1 MGTSRGYGGSANSK
15 YGGSS
20 GYGGSGSSYLNTSYG
35 APRSTYRQ
43 SSYEPRLS
51 GYVGSGSVMDRVKQF
66 NPETRSG
73 GSYTPLNSRR
83 STSRDYGGGW
93 DKYSRS
99 GGSDY
104 SASNRSGYLS
114 DYGGSTP
121 SLYGSWDRTSS
132 IGRYGGASRETSPV
146 SSRPPPR
153 QYDYSSSASPSPYS
167 TYRRGSDAR
176 SPSVQT
182 RYERQN
188 SRPIEKYERSNSRPS
203 EAYER
208 QNSRTSDVY
217 EDTPSRPRRKWES
230 EVYGV
235 ASTRK
240 ASRETLPEPVKPP
253 PKDYSSDSDDSAPE
267 DDKGRSKYM
276 MSRGTSPMPEPGK
289 QNRRSK
295 DMSSAISKNKR
306 VKCPKDTRSRNR
318 LDVSRRRRLV
328 DCSTQTNLDD
338 PGSSRRNRQGGQ
350 ERRANRDEMA
360 KMAALA
366 LLKDDDDTPGE
377 GFHKNRDRFQQNSTP
392 LSPPPNKKSFE
403 GSPRQDNE
411 KRGGWR
417 KSVYEDPAPP
427 KQRND
432 SLEVPDDKGWRKQV
446 YGEPAPAPAPL
457 GRLKHYQTEEDL
469 RLAVDGPKSTRVQK
483 AAQLALHEQ
492 DSTES
497 PDPDD
502 RPVAR
507 RDRRSY
513 NEAES
518 GKRRSQNESE
528 KRRSSSRD
536 SMLDDRPNRGRRQR
550 TSSRELLDES
560 EPSQHSGR
568 TALTPDSLSLRDSI
582 EKVQHWK
589 QNLPPGIQDNH
600 NHLTV
605 NTGDPGFPR
614 SDSGEYFS
622 AQSHDSG
629 RPYKD
634 KMYAQQHSP
643 HSPQQYEDPFS
654 DREEEVLSPGG
665 SRRRRVRRHLSRDMS
680 QESYDEERTHHPVNK
695 ERMRK
700 SELNRNAE
708 KERKEL
714 EDLERRRRIY
724 AGEDPAA
731 VEESLRK
738 KRSDTSSDVFFRDE
752 SPSRR
757 RSRHASRHN
766 SREDILDEK
775 RPRKDKRGSDAH
787 ASDSSQFGFN
797 KEGSPNRPGSRVS
810 RRSRHSSQE
819 GILEQDNQYLRP
831 HSMVVSNE
839 SLARLSAAG
848 SIPSMHSAMTDD
860 GTIQNAAS
868 MQSLESN
875 EVQEAPS
882 SSGSLPDI
890 VPGEQIGSRVS
901 KGKKSKQG
909 SSSGLIGRTGD
920 IDNLLNF
927 SPNEEEFVE
936 KGRGI
941 KEIRRQKG
949 HILDQPVPREPSP
962 LKPQNSGKTF
972 KTHSPLHKTFK

>member
-1 MGTSRGYGGSANSK
+1 MTVFVYFQTYDMGTSRGYGGSSNSK

-20 GYGGSGSSYLNTSYG
+20 GYGGSGSSYLNSSYG

-51 GYVGSGSVMDRVKQF
+51 PYVTGGSVMDRVKQF
-66 NPETRSG
+66 NPETRSA
-73 GSYTPLNSRR
+73 GSYTPLSSRR
-83 STSRDYGGGW
+83 ASQRDYGGGGGSSW

-104 SASNRSGYLS
+104 SVGNRSGYLS

-146 SSRPPPR
+146 SSRAPPR

-176 SPSVQT
+176 SPSVQQ
-182 RYERQN
+182 R
-188 SRPIEKYERSNSRPS
+188 
-203 EAYER
+203 YER
-208 QNSRTSDVY
+208 QNSRTSDMY
-217 EDTPSRPRRKWES
+217 EDSPSRPRRKWES

-235 ASTRK
+235 AAKRQS
-240 ASRETLPEPVKPP
+240 SRETLPEPVKPP

-267 DDKGRSKYM
+267 DDKGRARYL

-289 QNRRSK
+289 RERRSK
-295 DMSSAISKNKR
+295 DTTSAISKNKR
-306 VKCPKDTRSRNR
+306 VKCPKETRGRNR
-318 LDVSRRRRLV
+318 FDLRRRRLV

-350 ERRANRDEMA
+350 DRRANRDEIA

-366 LLKDDDDTPGE
+366 LLKDDGE
-377 GFHKNRDRFQQNSTP
+377 SAGDGYHKTRDKFQQSSSP
-392 LSPPPNKKSFE
+392 LPTSNNRSGGSFE
-403 GSPRQDNE
+403 YEEPKQE
-411 KRGGWR
+411 KRGWR
-417 KSVYEDPAPP
+417 KSVYDDSPP
-427 KQRND
+427 VKQRND
-432 SLEVPDDKGWRKQV
+432 SLEVPDDKGWRRAV
-446 YGEPAPAPAPL
+446 YGDPAPAPAPL
-457 GRLKHYQTEEDL
+457 SRLKHYQTEEDL
-469 RLAVDGPKSTRVQK
+469 RVAVDGPKSRRVQK
-483 AAQLALHEQ
+483 AAALALQEG

-497 PDPDD
+497 PDIEE
-502 RPVAR
+502 RPASR
-507 RDRRSY
+507 RDRRSF
-513 NEAES
+513 NEVES
-518 GKRRSQNESE
+518 GKRRSHNEAES

-536 SMLDDRPNRGRRQR
+536 SMLDDKPSRGRRQR

-582 EKVQHWK
+582 EKVQSWK

-600 NHLTV
+600 LRVDTA
-605 NTGDPGFPR
+605 NTEFPR

-622 AQSHDSG
+622 AQSHDSSWQKDSG
-629 RPYKD
+629 RQYKD

-643 HSPQQYEDPFS
+643 HSPPYEDPFS

-665 SRRRRVRRHLSRDMS
+665 SRRRRVRRHLSREMS

-695 ERMRK
+695 EKMRK

-724 AGEDPAA
+724 AGEDPAD

-738 KRSDTSSDVFFRDE
+738 RRSDNSSDAFFRDE
-752 SPSRR
+752 SPNRR
-757 RSRHASRHN
+757 RAKYSSRHN
-766 SREDILDEK
+766 SREDMLDDK

-797 KEGSPNRPGSRVS
+797 KEGSPNRPGSRAM

-819 GILEQDNQYLRP
+819 GILDQDNQYTRP

-839 SLARLSAAG
+839 SLAKLSGAG

-868 MQSLESN
+868 LQSIESN
-875 EVQEAPS
+875 EIQEIPS
-882 SSGSLPDI
+882 SGGSLPDI
-890 VPGEQIGSRVS
+890 VPGETPRDRIS
-901 KGKKSKQG
+901 KGKKQKQ

-936 KGRGI
+936 RGRGI
-941 KEIRRQKG
+941 QELKKQKA

-962 LKPQNSGKTF
+962 MKPTKSGKTF
-972 KTHSPLHKTFK
+972 RNLLAFTAL